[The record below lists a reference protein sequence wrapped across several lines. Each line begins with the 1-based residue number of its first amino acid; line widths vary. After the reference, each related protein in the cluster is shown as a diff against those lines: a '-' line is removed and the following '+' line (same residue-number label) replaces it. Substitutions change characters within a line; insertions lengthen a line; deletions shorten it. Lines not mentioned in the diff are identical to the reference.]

1 MILSHLDSVVWTVAP
16 VMTVAIALVV
26 HLLLPLTVTRPVEV
40 ELVMSV
46 HPPGVGLIVGV
57 ERGGL
62 AVILD
67 VLLTPSRQQDQSLQL
82 RQ

>member
-1 MILSHLDSVVWTVAP
+1 
-16 VMTVAIALVV
+16 MTIAVALVV
-26 HLLLPLTVTRPVEV
+26 HLLLPLPVTRPVEV
-40 ELVMSV
+40 ELLMPV
-46 HPPGVGLIVGV
+46 HPPGVRLVVGV
-57 ERGGL
+57 EGGGL

>member
-1 MILSHLDSVVWTVAP
+1 METFNPWLIFSHLESVVWTVSS

-46 HPPGVGLIVGV
+46 HPPGVRLVVGV
-57 ERGGL
+57 QRGGL

-67 VLLTPSRQQDQSLQL
+67 VLLTPSR
-82 RQ
+82 